1 MERRRKDEDLRRL
14 DKEADIKRKLEDAE
28 REKRL
33 ENMMEQRRLKE
44 ERMRGVD
51 EQRRLERLKVSKI
64 IHELFLL
71 YLMKLSCII
80 FNNKNITN
88 IFMEMSNSLF

>member
-14 DKEADIKRKLEDAE
+14 DKEADIKRKLEDVE

-33 ENMMEQRRLKE
+33 ENMMEQKRLKE

-51 EQRRLERLKVSKI
+51 EQRRLERLKVNLKNLI
-64 IHELFLL
+64 MKFLHK
-71 YLMKLSCII
+71 M
-80 FNNKNITN
+80 NITY
-88 IFMEMSNSLF
+88 IIIEMRKTILF